1 MAYLRLPG
9 HCHSGK
15 KDLRGT
21 GLVEDRLTCR
31 ILVAAEH
38 VLLRVLANRKFGN
51 NPLECDVERAN
62 AAEVRA
68 HPSPLGCDSRLTS
81 GRGLT
86 RRAFPH
92 AVPRVPRPML
102 VTKF

>member
-9 HCHSGK
+9 LWPSGK
-15 KDLRGT
+15 QIRRT
-21 GLVEDRLTCR
+21 GLFEDCLTCR
-31 ILVAAEH
+31 ISVVAEH
-38 VLLRVLANRKFGN
+38 VILRVLTNRKFGN
-51 NPLECDVERAN
+51 NCIECDVERAN

-68 HPSPLGCDSRLTS
+68 HSNHLGCHSRLTS
-81 GRGLT
+81 GRGL
-86 RRAFPH
+86 ALSH